1 MAGEFEQ
8 NVGAEPADTSDDVD
22 ISLIDRNLRLTYA
35 ERAQRHYE
43 ARLFVQRL
51 RRLARERYGSAVDD
65 SEAASR
71 SQG

>member
-1 MAGEFEQ
+1 MAGEIEQ
-8 NVGAEPADTSDDVD
+8 NVSEEPADTWDGVDV
-22 ISLIDRNLRLTYA
+22 SLIDRNLRLTYA
-35 ERAQRHYE
+35 ERAERHYQ
-43 ARLFVQRL
+43 ARMFVQRL